1 MCQLTQLLALAVLCV
16 LLQRRHHCNRLRLRL
31 SVYALGAGQITIHT
45 PWHGMAEISQ
55 LQNLEG
61 YNSKI
66 VLLYQFSCTA
76 SDASQMLDAESKCSS
91 GMQTAEHCALQIVP
105 KNAIRLPVFPAG
117 KRQSPI
123 LAKKFPSTKAHH
135 MTLDRRHAHLSTH
148 NADCRDAE
156 PSRLLFARHRCS
168 QAPGWQ

>member
-31 SVYALGAGQITIHT
+31 SVYALGAGLLTIHT

-61 YNSKI
+61 CNSKI

-76 SDASQMLDAESKCSS
+76 SDASQSA
-91 GMQTAEHCALQIVP
+91 
-105 KNAIRLPVFPAG
+105 
-117 KRQSPI
+117 
-123 LAKKFPSTKAHH
+123 
-135 MTLDRRHAHLSTH
+135 
-148 NADCRDAE
+148 
-156 PSRLLFARHRCS
+156 
-168 QAPGWQ
+168 

>member
-105 KNAIRLPVFPAG
+105 KNAIRLPVFL
-117 KRQSPI
+117 
-123 LAKKFPSTKAHH
+123 LASG
-135 MTLDRRHAHLSTH
+135 RVRSWQR
-148 NADCRDAE
+148 N
-156 PSRLLFARHRCS
+156 S
-168 QAPGWQ
+168 QAQRHII